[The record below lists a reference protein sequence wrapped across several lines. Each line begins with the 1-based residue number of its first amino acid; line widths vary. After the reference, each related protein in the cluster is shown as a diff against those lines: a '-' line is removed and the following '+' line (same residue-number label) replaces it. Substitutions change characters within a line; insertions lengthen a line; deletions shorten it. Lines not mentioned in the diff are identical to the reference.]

1 MLNLKSDDID
11 SVFEAILSLQNVEE
25 CYKFFE
31 DICTVKEI
39 QDIAQRYQVAL
50 LLTENKNYCEITNE
64 TGASSATITRVNKC
78 LKYGNDGYKMV
89 IDRTKKD
96 GWAN

>member
-1 MLNLKSDDID
+1 MFSMKNSSVDD
-11 SVFEAILSLQNVEE
+11 VFKAILSLEDLDE

-39 QDIAQRYQVAL
+39 QDIAQRFQVAL
-50 LLTENKNYCEITNE
+50 LLTEKKSYNEITGK

-78 LKYGNDGYKMV
+78 LMYGNDGYRTV
-89 IDRTKKD
+89 IERFKKD
-96 GWAN
+96 

>member
-1 MLNLKSDDID
+1 MLHLKNDDID
-11 SVFEAILSLQNVEE
+11 HVFEAILSLKNIEE
-25 CYKFFE
+25 CYQFFE

-50 LLTENKNYCEITNE
+50 LLTENKNYCEITNK
-64 TGASSATITRVNKC
+64 TGASSTTITRVNKC

-89 IDRTKKD
+89 IERTKKE
-96 GWAN
+96 

>member
-1 MLNLKSDDID
+1 MLHLKNDDID
-11 SVFEAILSLQNVEE
+11 NVFEAILSLKSVDE
-25 CYKFFE
+25 CYCFFE

-50 LLTENKNYCEITNE
+50 LLTQNKNYSEITNE

-89 IDRTKKD
+89 IERTKKD
-96 GWAN
+96 

>member
-1 MLNLKSDDID
+1 MIIMLHLKNDDID
-11 SVFEAILSLQNVEE
+11 NVFEAILSLKSVDE
-25 CYKFFE
+25 CYCFFE

-50 LLTENKNYCEITNE
+50 LLTQNKNYSEITNE

-89 IDRTKKD
+89 IERTKKD
-96 GWAN
+96 